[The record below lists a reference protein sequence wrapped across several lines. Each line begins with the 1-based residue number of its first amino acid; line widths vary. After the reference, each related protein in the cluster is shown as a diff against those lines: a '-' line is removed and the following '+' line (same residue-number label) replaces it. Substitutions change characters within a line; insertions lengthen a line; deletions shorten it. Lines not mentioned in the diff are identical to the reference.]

1 MAKKILGIDI
11 GYDSVNLALCK
22 NGELRAAVSEPMP
35 KGLMQ
40 GGNITSMQA
49 MADLLRGALR
59 RNHLRVSHAA
69 IVLPSEQ
76 TYVRNVMMPRMTA
89 EQLSY
94 NLPYE
99 FSDYIEGEPK
109 NYIFDYAMLSDRVPD
124 KDAGK
129 SAESGEADEKSAQN
143 AMELMAVAAP
153 KSLLE
158 EAREFTGKAGLKLVK
173 AAPVECAHIALIRDA
188 RRHGLETKELCILD
202 LGYRAIRMYMYRG
215 DRHMVTRM
223 LEIGLQSLDDMI
235 AEALG
240 VDVHLAHTYF
250 ISNYQDCQN
259 QDYAVNA
266 YNNIAVELM
275 RALNFYRFSNP
286 DSELSDVWLCGGG
299 VATERLCTALA
310 ETLDMTVH
318 MASEL
323 MRSRRE
329 IPEYQKFLTATGIT
343 MD

>member
-1 MAKKILGIDI
+1 MAKKILGIDV

-22 NGELRAAVSEPMP
+22 NGELRAAVTEPMP

-40 GGNITSMQA
+40 DGNITSMQA
-49 MADLLRGALR
+49 MADLLRDAIR
-59 RNHLRVSHAA
+59 RNHLHVSRAA

-76 TYVRNVMMPRMTA
+76 TFVRAVTMPRMTV

-99 FSDYIEGEPK
+99 FTDYIEGEAK
-109 NYIFDYAMLSDRVPD
+109 NYVFDYAMLSDRVENQ
-124 KDAGK
+124 GK
-129 SAESGEADEKSAQN
+129 NASDGEPDEKSARN

-153 KSLLE
+153 KALLE

-188 RRHGLETKELCILD
+188 QRHGLTTKELCILD
-202 LGYRAIRMYMYRG
+202 LGYRAIRMYMYKG
-215 DRHMVTRM
+215 DRHMVTRV
-223 LEIGLQSLDDMI
+223 LEIGLQRLDEMI

-286 DSELSDVWLCGGG
+286 DSELNDVWLCGGG

-310 ETLDMTVH
+310 ETLDMKVH
-318 MASEL
+318 MAGEL

-329 IPEYQKFLTATGIT
+329 IPDYQKFLTAAGVT

>member
-1 MAKKILGIDI
+1 MAKAILGIDV
-11 GYDSVNLALCK
+11 GYDSVSLALCK
-22 NGELRAAVSEPMP
+22 NGELRRAVSEPMP

-40 GGNITSMQA
+40 DGHVTSVQA
-49 MADLLRGALR
+49 MADLLREAMR
-59 RNHLRVSHAA
+59 RNHIHVSRAA
-69 IVLPSEQ
+69 VLLPSEQ
-76 TYVRNVMMPRMTA
+76 TYVRTVMMPRMTVD
-89 EQLSY
+89 QLKI

-99 FSDYIEGEPK
+99 FNDYIEDEPK
-109 NYIFDYAMLSDRVPD
+109 NYIFDYAMLNTDVQTED
-124 KDAGK
+124 
-129 SAESGEADEKSAQN
+129 GEEKN

-153 KSLLE
+153 RRLLDI
-158 EAREFTGKAGLKLVK
+158 ARDFTGKAGLKLVK

-188 RRHGLETKELCILD
+188 VRRGLAIKEFCILD
-202 LGYRAIRMYMYRG
+202 LGYRAIRMYMYKG
-215 DRHMVTRM
+215 DKHMVTRV
-223 LEIGLQSLDDMI
+223 LEIGLQRLDEMI

-250 ISNYQDCQN
+250 ISNYEDCQN

-299 VATERLCTALA
+299 VATPRLCDALA

-318 MASEL
+318 QAGEL

-329 IPEYQKFLTATGIT
+329 IEDYQKYLMAVGAT